1 MSRIAFV
8 MAATFLSVGAFASL
22 ALAQAVP
29 AYVTVAVE
37 DANRP
42 AEHRELD
49 AVRNPAEVV
58 AFSGMEPDDTVV
70 DYRPGGGYYTRIFSI
85 VVGPNGK
92 VYASESAERMEGRP
106 DRTAAVDAIAADPA
120 YPNVTVVAPPFEA
133 VDQIGEQVD
142 IVWTSNNYHDMF
154 NATTLEEMRAF
165 NEGVFRALK
174 PGGIYFVLD
183 HAAEPDTGYS
193 QTDTLHRIDAEIL
206 KEDIA
211 AVGFVL
217 EDESDVLA
225 RPDDDRST
233 HSSYETAQLI
243 LKFRKPE

>member
-1 MSRIAFV
+1 
-8 MAATFLSVGAFASL
+8 
-22 ALAQAVP
+22 
-29 AYVTVAVE
+29 
-37 DANRP
+37 
-42 AEHRELD
+42 
-49 AVRNPAEVV
+49 
-58 AFSGMEPDDTVV
+58 
-70 DYRPGGGYYTRIFSI
+70 
-85 VVGPNGK
+85 
-92 VYASESAERMEGRP
+92 
-106 DRTAAVDAIAADPA
+106 
-120 YPNVTVVAPPFEA
+120 
-133 VDQIGEQVD
+133 
-142 IVWTSNNYHDMF
+142 MF

-225 RPDDDRST
+225 RPNDDRST
-233 HSSYETAQLI
+233 HSSFETSQLI